1 MRQAPGLKSVAL
13 FVIALIGVKVP
24 TGHLQQEVVGSNEIN
39 QAVLA
44 AVTKLQAGAPD
55 GGGYFAGVK
64 AVPAESP
71 IGIPLSLFG
80 QPLLNPTRTSSYCSG
95 ASYAALVGALDILLV
110 ARSAEL
116 TPERLEAVRM
126 QEPDGSRRE
135 DMVKLWGWWNADG
148 PGTLY
153 ALAMYTSMGS
163 RVGAMEAKA
172 GDFCNIQ
179 WKKGNGHS
187 VVFLSWETLPTGEP
201 AMRYWSSQKGTNGM
215 GEQTSPLASM
225 FGVVFV
231 RLTHPEGLFELDPS
245 KKMEKAKIEFDSAS
259 IVAERL
265 KRSGGQATKIG
276 GR

>member
-1 MRQAPGLKSVAL
+1 MLAILG
-13 FVIALIGVKVP
+13 IKVP
-24 TGHLQQEVVGSNEIN
+24 TGYQQQESVGSNEIN
-39 QAVLA
+39 RAVLA
-44 AVTKLQAGAPD
+44 AVNKLQAAAPD
-55 GGGYFAGVK
+55 GGGYFTGVK

-80 QPLLNPTRTSSYCSG
+80 QPLLNPPRASSYCSG
-95 ASYAALVGALDILLV
+95 ASYAALVGALDTLL
-110 ARSAEL
+110 ATRSVEL

-126 QEPDGSRRE
+126 QEPNGSRRE

-148 PGTLY
+148 PGCLY
-153 ALAMYTSMGS
+153 ALAMYTHLGS
-163 RVGAMEAKA
+163 RVGAMEAEA

-187 VVFLSWETLPTGEP
+187 VVFLGWEALATGEP

-215 GEQTSPLASM
+215 GVQTSTLASM
-225 FGVVFV
+225 YGVVFV
-231 RLTHPEGLFELDPS
+231 RLTHPEGLFELDPL
-245 KKMEKAKIEFDSAS
+245 KKMEKVKIEFDSAS

-265 KRSGGQATKIG
+265 KQRAGPATKTG